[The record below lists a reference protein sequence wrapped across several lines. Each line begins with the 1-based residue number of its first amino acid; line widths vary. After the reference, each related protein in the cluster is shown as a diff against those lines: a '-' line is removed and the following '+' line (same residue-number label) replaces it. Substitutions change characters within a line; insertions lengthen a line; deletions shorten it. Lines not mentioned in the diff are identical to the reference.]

1 MLVIYNVVY
10 TKPTWAKEEAIVHLN
25 DNGVTDILGCEE
37 NDTALCFTLTQKPKD
52 DTSSSRAL
60 PITESVCLIVKD
72 LKIKDA
78 DQIDSTPSEIVMT
91 KVEESLTE

>member
-1 MLVIYNVVY
+1 MLVIYNVIY
-10 TKPTWAKEEAIVHLN
+10 AKPTWAKEEALTHLT
-25 DNGVTDILGCEE
+25 DNGVSDVLGCEE
-37 NDTALCFTLTQKPKD
+37 NDTALCFTLLEKPKD

-78 DQIDSTPSEIVMT
+78 DQIGTTPSEVVMT
-91 KVEESLTE
+91 KVEASETV